1 MPVIEGMANIVT
13 VCLGRNIRFNLVIQA
28 ISQLKKLYG
37 DDYKTILG
45 NCSNKFYI
53 FTNEVETAEEFWKLL
68 GDKTIVTYSRSGEI
82 FDMTKHQTES
92 VDARKILTV
101 DELMHLE
108 EGERR
113 DLNGNKIR
121 PYPIFNTAD
130 HTLKYRYE
138 YLGEF
143 FDNTKNLI
151 NEKVETLHSDV
162 NLEDLLLYRNIKNK
176 EPLVQSMVREKGIE
190 DAKISKNEKLKD
202 ILVNEILTID
212 EVSDINKKIEM
223 TVDEEVTL
231 EVDFNM
237 RWSEVKEI
245 LNEYYND
252 YDIEDL
258 KKYIDKGE
266 LRLKS
271 NIVGWLSIGDIRK
284 INAE

>member
-1 MPVIEGMANIVT
+1 M
-13 VCLGRNIRFNLVIQA
+13 
-28 ISQLKKLYG
+28 
-37 DDYKTILG
+37 YK
-45 NCSNKFYI
+45 
-53 FTNEVETAEEFWKLL
+53 
-68 GDKTIVTYSRSGEI
+68 R
-82 FDMTKHQTES
+82 Q
-92 VDARKILTV
+92 
-101 DELMHLE
+101 
-108 EGERR
+108 
-113 DLNGNKIR
+113 
-121 PYPIFNTAD
+121 
-130 HTLKYRYE
+130 LKYRYE

-162 NLEDLLLYRNIKNK
+162 NLEDLLLYRNIKSK
-176 EPLVQSMVREKGIE
+176 EPLVKSMVSEKEIE
-190 DAKISKNEKLKD
+190 DEKISRNEKLQE

-223 TVDEEVTL
+223 TVDEEFAL

-258 KKYIDKGE
+258 RKYIDKGE

-271 NIVGWLSIGDIRK
+271 NRVG
-284 INAE
+284 

>member
-1 MPVIEGMANIVT
+1 
-13 VCLGRNIRFNLVIQA
+13 
-28 ISQLKKLYG
+28 
-37 DDYKTILG
+37 
-45 NCSNKFYI
+45 
-53 FTNEVETAEEFWKLL
+53 
-68 GDKTIVTYSRSGEI
+68 
-82 FDMTKHQTES
+82 
-92 VDARKILTV
+92 
-101 DELMHLE
+101 
-108 EGERR
+108 
-113 DLNGNKIR
+113 
-121 PYPIFNTAD
+121 
-130 HTLKYRYE
+130 
-138 YLGEF
+138 
-143 FDNTKNLI
+143 
-151 NEKVETLHSDV
+151 
-162 NLEDLLLYRNIKNK
+162 
-176 EPLVQSMVREKGIE
+176 MVREKGIE

-271 NIVGWLSIGDIRK
+271 NRVG
-284 INAE
+284 